1 MTILTSQ
8 TVVGIDIAKAE
19 VVVYRYDLQ
28 TTDTIKNNRASL
40 KRWLKTLPVR
50 SALAVEATNIYHLDT
65 VELAHAM
72 GHQVYV
78 VDAYRVSNYRRGIGQ
93 RAKNDPCDARLL
105 ARYLTNEQHELRLW
119 NPPPKAYTTL
129 KSLLHRRATLV
140 KNHTGLMLSWHDE
153 PLLKKMLAS
162 QQKAFRQAIQAIQKL
177 LRKVS
182 KEAGIEANIGRC
194 KAIEGVGE
202 LVATGLATSFMRG
215 DFADSDAF
223 IAFLGMDLRVDDS
236 GKKNG
241 QRHLTKKGDS
251 EIRRLAHI
259 AAMAACRSP
268 RWKPFY
274 ESYLA
279 RGFSKTQALV
289 VLARKLCRVAFALM
303 KNQSEYQPT
312 PMLQGCPAT

>member
-19 VVVYRYDLQ
+19 IVVYRSDLQ
-28 TTDTIKNNRASL
+28 TTDTIKNDRTAL
-40 KRWLKTLPVR
+40 KRWLKTLPAQ
-50 SALAVEATNIYHLDT
+50 SAIAVEATNIYHLDT
-65 VELAHAM
+65 IELAHAM

-105 ARYLTNEQHELRLW
+105 ARYLTNEQDGLRIW
-119 NPPPKAYTTL
+119 SPPPKAYTSL
-129 KSLLHRRATLV
+129 KSLLHRRATLIQ
-140 KNHTGLMLSWHDE
+140 NHAGLMLSWANE
-153 PLLKKMLAS
+153 PLLKKVQAA
-162 QQKAFRQAIQAIQKL
+162 QQKAFKQADQAIQKL

-182 KEAGIEANIGRC
+182 KEAGIEENIDRC

-202 LVATGLATSFMRG
+202 LTATGLATTFMRG
-215 DFADSDAF
+215 DFANSDAF
-223 IAFLGMDLRVDDS
+223 IAFLGMDLTVDDS

-241 QRHLTKKGDS
+241 PRYLTKKGDP
-251 EIRRLAHI
+251 EVRRLAYN
-259 AAMAACRSP
+259 AAMAACRSVK
-268 RWKPFY
+268 WKPFY

-289 VLARKLCRVAFALM
+289 ALARKLCRVAFALM

-312 PMLQGCPAT
+312 

>member
-8 TVVGIDIAKAE
+8 TVVGVDIAKAE
-19 VVVYRYDLQ
+19 IVVYRSDLQ
-28 TTDTIKNNRASL
+28 TTDAIKNDRTAL
-40 KRWLKTLPVR
+40 KRWLKTLPAQ
-50 SALAVEATNIYHLDT
+50 SAIAVEATNIYHLDT

-105 ARYLTNEQHELRLW
+105 ARYLTNEQDGLRIW
-119 NPPPKAYTTL
+119 SPPPKAYTSL
-129 KSLLHRRATLV
+129 KSLLHRRATLIQ
-140 KNHTGLMLSWHDE
+140 NHAGLMLSWANE
-153 PLLKKMLAS
+153 PLLKKVQIA
-162 QQKAFRQAIQAIQKL
+162 QQKAFKQADQAIQKL

-182 KEAGIEANIGRC
+182 KEAGIEENIDRC

-202 LVATGLATSFMRG
+202 LTATGLATTFMRG
-215 DFADSDAF
+215 DFANSDAF
-223 IAFLGMDLRVDDS
+223 IAFLGMDLTVDDS

-241 QRHLTKKGDS
+241 PRYLTKKGDP
-251 EIRRLAHI
+251 EVRRLAYN
-259 AAMAACRSP
+259 AAMAACRSAK
-268 RWKPFY
+268 WKPFY

-289 VLARKLCRVAFALM
+289 ALARKLCRVAFALM
-303 KNQSEYQPT
+303 KNQSEYH
-312 PMLQGCPAT
+312 PA

>member
-19 VVVYRYDLQ
+19 IVVYRSDLQ
-28 TTDTIKNNRASL
+28 STDAIKNDRTAL
-40 KRWLKTLPVR
+40 KRWLKTLPAQ
-50 SALAVEATNIYHLDT
+50 SAIAVEATNIYHLDT

-105 ARYLTNEQHELRLW
+105 ARYLTNEQDGLRIW
-119 NPPPKAYTTL
+119 SPPPKAYTSL
-129 KSLLHRRATLV
+129 KSLLHRRATLIQ
-140 KNHTGLMLSWHDE
+140 NHAGLMLSWANE
-153 PLLKKMLAS
+153 PLLKKVQAA
-162 QQKAFRQAIQAIQKL
+162 QQKAFKQADQAIQKL

-182 KEAGIEANIGRC
+182 KEAGIEENIDRC

-202 LVATGLATSFMRG
+202 LTATGLATTFMRG
-215 DFADSDAF
+215 DFANSDAF
-223 IAFLGMDLRVDDS
+223 IAFLGMDLTVDDS

-241 QRHLTKKGDS
+241 PRYLSKKGDP
-251 EIRRLAHI
+251 EVRRLAYN
-259 AAMAACRSP
+259 AAMAACRSAK
-268 RWKPFY
+268 WKPFY

-289 VLARKLCRVAFALM
+289 ALARKLCRVAFALM
-303 KNQSEYQPT
+303 KNQSEYQP
-312 PMLQGCPAT
+312 A

>member
-1 MTILTSQ
+1 MTILTLQ

-19 VVVYRYDLQ
+19 IVVYRADLQ
-28 TTDTIKNNRASL
+28 TTDAIKNDRTAL
-40 KRWLKTLPVR
+40 KRWLKTLPAQ
-50 SALAVEATNIYHLDT
+50 SAIAVEATNIYHLDT

-105 ARYLTNEQHELRLW
+105 ARYLTNEQDGLRIW
-119 NPPPKAYTTL
+119 SPPPKAYTSL
-129 KSLLHRRATLV
+129 KSLLHRRATLIQ
-140 KNHTGLMLSWHDE
+140 NHAGLMLSWANE
-153 PLLKKMLAS
+153 PLLKKVQTA
-162 QQKAFRQAIQAIQKL
+162 QQKAFKQADQAIQKL

-182 KEAGIEANIGRC
+182 KEAGIEENIDRC

-202 LVATGLATSFMRG
+202 LTATGLATTFMRG
-215 DFADSDAF
+215 DFANSDAF
-223 IAFLGMDLRVDDS
+223 IAFLGMDLTVDDS

-241 QRHLTKKGDS
+241 PRYLTKKGDP
-251 EIRRLAHI
+251 EVRRLAYN
-259 AAMAACRSP
+259 AAMAACRSAK
-268 RWKPFY
+268 WKPFY

-289 VLARKLCRVAFALM
+289 ALARKLCRVAFALM
-303 KNQSEYQPT
+303 KNQSEYH
-312 PMLQGCPAT
+312 PA

>member
-19 VVVYRYDLQ
+19 IVVYRSDLQ
-28 TTDTIKNNRASL
+28 TTDTIKNDRTAL
-40 KRWLKTLPVR
+40 KRWLKTLPAQ
-50 SALAVEATNIYHLDT
+50 SAIAVEATNIYHLDT
-65 VELAHAM
+65 IELAHAM

-105 ARYLTNEQHELRLW
+105 ARYLTNEQDGLRIW
-119 NPPPKAYTTL
+119 SPPPKAYTSL
-129 KSLLHRRATLV
+129 KSLLHRRATLIQ
-140 KNHTGLMLSWHDE
+140 NHAGLMLSWANE
-153 PLLKKMLAS
+153 PLLKKVQAA
-162 QQKAFRQAIQAIQKL
+162 QQKAFKQADQAIQKL

-182 KEAGIEANIGRC
+182 KEAGIEENIDRC

-202 LVATGLATSFMRG
+202 LTATGLATTFMRG
-215 DFADSDAF
+215 DFANSDAF
-223 IAFLGMDLRVDDS
+223 IAFLGMDLTVDDS

-241 QRHLTKKGDS
+241 PRYLTKKGDP
-251 EIRRLAHI
+251 EVRRLAYN
-259 AAMAACRSP
+259 AAMAACRSA

-289 VLARKLCRVAFALM
+289 ALARKLCRVAFALM

-312 PMLQGCPAT
+312 

>member
-8 TVVGIDIAKAE
+8 TVVGVDIAKAE
-19 VVVYRYDLQ
+19 IVVYRSDLQ
-28 TTDTIKNNRASL
+28 TTDAIKNDRTAL
-40 KRWLKTLPVR
+40 KRWLKTLPAQ
-50 SALAVEATNIYHLDT
+50 SAIAVEATNIYHLDT

-105 ARYLTNEQHELRLW
+105 ARYLTNEQDGLRIW
-119 NPPPKAYTTL
+119 SPPPKAYTSL
-129 KSLLHRRATLV
+129 KSLLHRRATLIQ
-140 KNHTGLMLSWHDE
+140 NHAGLMLSWANE
-153 PLLKKMLAS
+153 PLLKKVQTA
-162 QQKAFRQAIQAIQKL
+162 QQKAFKQADQAIQKL

-182 KEAGIEANIGRC
+182 KEAGIEENIDRC

-202 LVATGLATSFMRG
+202 LTATGLATTFMRG
-215 DFADSDAF
+215 DFANSDAF
-223 IAFLGMDLRVDDS
+223 IAFLGMDLTVDDS

-241 QRHLTKKGDS
+241 PRYLTKKGDP
-251 EIRRLAHI
+251 EVRRLAYN
-259 AAMAACRSP
+259 AAMAACRSAK
-268 RWKPFY
+268 WKPFY

-289 VLARKLCRVAFALM
+289 ALARKLCRVAFALM
-303 KNQSEYQPT
+303 KNQSEYQP
-312 PMLQGCPAT
+312 A

>member
-8 TVVGIDIAKAE
+8 TVVGIDIAKVE
-19 VVVYRYDLQ
+19 IVVYRSDLQ
-28 TTDTIKNNRASL
+28 TTDSIKNDRTAL
-40 KRWLKTLPVR
+40 KRWLKTLPAQ
-50 SALAVEATNIYHLDT
+50 SAIAVEATNIYHLDT

-105 ARYLTNEQHELRLW
+105 ARYLTNEQDGLRIW
-119 NPPPKAYTTL
+119 SPPPKAYTSL
-129 KSLLHRRATLV
+129 KSLLHRRATLIQ
-140 KNHTGLMLSWHDE
+140 NHAGLMLSWANE
-153 PLLKKMLAS
+153 PLLKKVQTA
-162 QQKAFRQAIQAIQKL
+162 QQKAFKQADQAIQKL

-182 KEAGIEANIGRC
+182 KEAGIEENIDRC

-202 LVATGLATSFMRG
+202 LTATGLATTFMRG
-215 DFADSDAF
+215 DFANSDAF
-223 IAFLGMDLRVDDS
+223 IAFLGMDLTVDDS

-241 QRHLTKKGDS
+241 PRYLTKKGDP
-251 EIRRLAHI
+251 EIRRLAYN
-259 AAMAACRSP
+259 AAMAACRSAK
-268 RWKPFY
+268 WKPFY

-289 VLARKLCRVAFALM
+289 ALARKLCRVAFALM
-303 KNQSEYQPT
+303 KNQSEYH
-312 PMLQGCPAT
+312 PA

>member
-8 TVVGIDIAKAE
+8 TVVGVDIAKAE
-19 VVVYRYDLQ
+19 VVVYRTDRQ
-28 TTDTIKNNRASL
+28 TTDTIKNDRTAL
-40 KRWLKTLPVR
+40 KRWLKTLPAQ
-50 SALAVEATNIYHLDT
+50 SAIAVEATNIYHLDT

-105 ARYLTNEQHELRLW
+105 ARYLTNEQDGLRIW
-119 NPPPKAYTTL
+119 SPPPKAYTSL
-129 KSLLHRRATLV
+129 KSLLHRRATLIQ
-140 KNHTGLMLSWHDE
+140 NHAGLMLSWANE
-153 PLLKKMLAS
+153 PLLKKVQTA
-162 QQKAFRQAIQAIQKL
+162 QQKAFKQADQAIQKL

-182 KEAGIEANIGRC
+182 KEAGIEENIDRC

-202 LVATGLATSFMRG
+202 LTATGLATTFMRG
-215 DFADSDAF
+215 DFANSDAF
-223 IAFLGMDLRVDDS
+223 IAFLGMDLTVDDS

-241 QRHLTKKGDS
+241 PRYLTKKGDP
-251 EIRRLAHI
+251 EVRRLAYN
-259 AAMAACRSP
+259 AAMAACRSAK
-268 RWKPFY
+268 WKPFY

-289 VLARKLCRVAFALM
+289 ALARKLCRVAFALM
-303 KNQSEYQPT
+303 KNQSKYQP
-312 PMLQGCPAT
+312 A

>member
-19 VVVYRYDLQ
+19 IVVYRSDLQ
-28 TTDTIKNNRASL
+28 AIDTIKNDRTAL
-40 KRWLKTLPVR
+40 KRWLKTLPTQ

-140 KNHTGLMLSWHDE
+140 KNHAGLMLSWADE
-153 PLLKKMLAS
+153 PLLKKSADCS
-162 QQKAFRQAIQAIQKL
+162 AKSVQRGD
-177 LRKVS
+177 S
-182 KEAGIEANIGRC
+182 GHPE
-194 KAIEGVGE
+194 
-202 LVATGLATSFMRG
+202 VATKS
-215 DFADSDAF
+215 
-223 IAFLGMDLRVDDS
+223 
-236 GKKNG
+236 
-241 QRHLTKKGDS
+241 
-251 EIRRLAHI
+251 
-259 AAMAACRSP
+259 
-268 RWKPFY
+268 
-274 ESYLA
+274 
-279 RGFSKTQALV
+279 
-289 VLARKLCRVAFALM
+289 
-303 KNQSEYQPT
+303 
-312 PMLQGCPAT
+312 

>member
-19 VVVYRYDLQ
+19 IVIYRSDLQ
-28 TTDTIKNNRASL
+28 TTDTIQNDRTAL
-40 KRWLKTLPVR
+40 KRWLKTLPAQ
-50 SALAVEATNIYHLDT
+50 SAIAVEATNIYHLDT

-105 ARYLTNEQHELRLW
+105 ARYLTNEQDGLRIW
-119 NPPPKAYTTL
+119 SPPPKAYTSL
-129 KSLLHRRATLV
+129 KSLLHRRATLIQ
-140 KNHTGLMLSWHDE
+140 NHAGLMLSWANE
-153 PLLKKMLAS
+153 PLLKKVQAA
-162 QQKAFRQAIQAIQKL
+162 QQKAFKQADQAIQKL

-182 KEAGIEANIGRC
+182 KEAGIEENIDRC

-202 LVATGLATSFMRG
+202 LTATGLATTFMRG
-215 DFADSDAF
+215 DFANSDAF
-223 IAFLGMDLRVDDS
+223 IAFLGMDLTVDDS

-241 QRHLTKKGDS
+241 TRYLTKKGDP
-251 EIRRLAHI
+251 EVRRLAYN
-259 AAMAACRSP
+259 AAMAACRSAK
-268 RWKPFY
+268 WKPFY

-289 VLARKLCRVAFALM
+289 ALARKLCRVAFALM
-303 KNQSEYQPT
+303 KNQSEYQP
-312 PMLQGCPAT
+312 A

>member
-8 TVVGIDIAKAE
+8 TVVGVDIAKAGI
-19 VVVYRYDLQ
+19 VAYRSDLQ
-28 TTDTIKNNRASL
+28 TTDTIKNDRTAL
-40 KRWLKTLPVR
+40 KRWLKTLPAQ
-50 SALAVEATNIYHLDT
+50 SAIAVEATNIYHLDT

-105 ARYLTNEQHELRLW
+105 ARYLTNEQDGLRIW
-119 NPPPKAYTTL
+119 SPPPKAYTSL
-129 KSLLHRRATLV
+129 KSLLHRRATLIQ
-140 KNHTGLMLSWHDE
+140 NHAGLMLSWANE
-153 PLLKKMLAS
+153 PLLKKVQAA
-162 QQKAFRQAIQAIQKL
+162 QQKAFKQADQAIQKL

-182 KEAGIEANIGRC
+182 KEAGIEENIDRC

-202 LVATGLATSFMRG
+202 LTATGLATTFMRG
-215 DFADSDAF
+215 DFANSDAF
-223 IAFLGMDLRVDDS
+223 IAFLGMDLTVDDS

-241 QRHLTKKGDS
+241 PRYLTKKGDP
-251 EIRRLAHI
+251 EVRRLAYN
-259 AAMAACRSP
+259 AAMAACRSA

-289 VLARKLCRVAFALM
+289 ALARKLCRVAFALM

-312 PMLQGCPAT
+312 

>member
-19 VVVYRYDLQ
+19 IVVYRSDLQ
-28 TTDTIKNNRASL
+28 ITDTIKNDRTAL
-40 KRWLKTLPVR
+40 KRWLKTLPAQ
-50 SALAVEATNIYHLDT
+50 SAIAVEATNIYHLDT
-65 VELAHAM
+65 IELAHAM

-105 ARYLTNEQHELRLW
+105 ARYLTNEQDGLRIW
-119 NPPPKAYTTL
+119 SPPPKAYTSL
-129 KSLLHRRATLV
+129 KSLLHRRATLIQ
-140 KNHTGLMLSWHDE
+140 NHAGLMLSWANE
-153 PLLKKMLAS
+153 PLLKKVQAA
-162 QQKAFRQAIQAIQKL
+162 QQKAFKQADQAIQKL

-182 KEAGIEANIGRC
+182 KEAGIEANIDRC

-202 LVATGLATSFMRG
+202 LTATGLATTFMRG
-215 DFADSDAF
+215 DFANSDAF
-223 IAFLGMDLRVDDS
+223 IAFLGMDLTVDDS

-241 QRHLTKKGDS
+241 PRYLTKKGDP
-251 EIRRLAHI
+251 EVRRLAYN
-259 AAMAACRSP
+259 AAMAACRSA

-289 VLARKLCRVAFALM
+289 ALARKLCRVAFALM

-312 PMLQGCPAT
+312 

>member
-19 VVVYRYDLQ
+19 IVVHRTDLQ
-28 TTDTIKNNRASL
+28 TTDTIKNDRTAL
-40 KRWLKTLPVR
+40 KRWLKTLPAQ
-50 SALAVEATNIYHLDT
+50 SAIAVEATNIYHLDT
-65 VELAHAM
+65 VDLAHAM

-105 ARYLTNEQHELRLW
+105 ARYLTNEQDELRIW

-129 KSLLHRRATLV
+129 KSLLHRRATLIQ
-140 KNHTGLMLSWHDE
+140 NHAGLMLSWANE
-153 PLLKKMLAS
+153 PLLKKVQTA
-162 QQKAFRQAIQAIQKL
+162 QQKAFKLADQAIQKL

-182 KEAGIEANIGRC
+182 KEAGIEANIDRC

-202 LVATGLATSFMRG
+202 LTATGLATTFMRG
-215 DFADSDAF
+215 DFANSDAF
-223 IAFLGMDLRVDDS
+223 IAFLGMDLTVDDS

-241 QRHLTKKGDS
+241 PRYLTKKGDP
-251 EIRRLAHI
+251 EVRRLAYN

-289 VLARKLCRVAFALM
+289 TLARKLCRVAFALM
-303 KNQSEYQPT
+303 KNQSEY
-312 PMLQGCPAT
+312 LSV

>member
-19 VVVYRYDLQ
+19 IVVYRTDLQ
-28 TTDTIKNNRASL
+28 TTDAIKNDRTAL
-40 KRWLKTLPVR
+40 KRWLKTLPAQ
-50 SALAVEATNIYHLDT
+50 SAIAVEATNIYHLDT

-105 ARYLTNEQHELRLW
+105 ARYLTNEQDGLRIW
-119 NPPPKAYTTL
+119 SPPPKAYTSL
-129 KSLLHRRATLV
+129 KSLLHRRATLIQ
-140 KNHTGLMLSWHDE
+140 NHTGLMLSWANE
-153 PLLKKMLAS
+153 PLLKKVQTA
-162 QQKAFRQAIQAIQKL
+162 QQKAFKQADQAIQKL

-182 KEAGIEANIGRC
+182 KEAGIEENIDRC

-202 LVATGLATSFMRG
+202 LTATGLATTFMRG
-215 DFADSDAF
+215 DFANSDAF
-223 IAFLGMDLRVDDS
+223 IAFLGMDLTVDDS

-241 QRHLTKKGDS
+241 PRYLTKKGDP
-251 EIRRLAHI
+251 EVRRLAYN
-259 AAMAACRSP
+259 AAMAACRSAK
-268 RWKPFY
+268 WKPFY

-289 VLARKLCRVAFALM
+289 ALARKLCRVAFALM
-303 KNQSEYQPT
+303 KNQSEYH
-312 PMLQGCPAT
+312 PA

>member
-8 TVVGIDIAKAE
+8 TVVGIDVAKAE
-19 VVVYRYDLQ
+19 IAVYRSDLQ
-28 TTDTIKNNRASL
+28 TIDTVKNDRTTL
-40 KRWLKTLPVR
+40 KRWLKSLPAQ
-50 SALAVEATNIYHLDT
+50 SAIAIEATNIYHLDT
-65 VELAHAM
+65 VDLAHTM

-105 ARYLTNEQHELRLW
+105 ARYLTNEQQELRLW
-119 NPPPKAYTTL
+119 CPPPKAYTTL

-140 KNHTGLMLSWHDE
+140 RNHTALMLSWIDE
-153 PLLKKMLAS
+153 PLLKEALAT
-162 QQKAFRQAIQAIQKL
+162 QQTAFEQAIKAIQKL

-182 KEAGIEANIGRC
+182 KDSGIAENIVRC

-202 LVATGLATSFMRG
+202 LVATGLATSYMRG
-215 DFADSDAF
+215 NFANSNAF

-241 QRHLTKKGDS
+241 PRYLTKKGDP

-259 AAMAACRSP
+259 AAMTASRSP

-303 KNQSEYQPT
+303 KNQSEYQPK

>member
-1 MTILTSQ
+1 MTILTLQ

-19 VVVYRYDLQ
+19 IVVYRADLQ
-28 TTDTIKNNRASL
+28 TTDAIKNDRTAL
-40 KRWLKTLPVR
+40 KRWLKTLPAQ
-50 SALAVEATNIYHLDT
+50 SAIAVEATNIYHLDT

-105 ARYLTNEQHELRLW
+105 ARYLTNEQDGLRIW
-119 NPPPKAYTTL
+119 SPPPKAYTSL
-129 KSLLHRRATLV
+129 KSLLHRRATLIQ
-140 KNHTGLMLSWHDE
+140 NHAGLMLSWANE
-153 PLLKKMLAS
+153 PLLKKVQTA
-162 QQKAFRQAIQAIQKL
+162 QQKAFKQADQAIQKL

-182 KEAGIEANIGRC
+182 KEAGMEENIDRC

-202 LVATGLATSFMRG
+202 LTATGLATTFMRG
-215 DFADSDAF
+215 DFANSDAF
-223 IAFLGMDLRVDDS
+223 IAFLGMDLTVDDS

-241 QRHLTKKGDS
+241 PRYLTKKGDP
-251 EIRRLAHI
+251 EVRRLAYN
-259 AAMAACRSP
+259 AAMAACRSAK
-268 RWKPFY
+268 WKPFY

-289 VLARKLCRVAFALM
+289 ALARKLCRVAFALM
-303 KNQSEYQPT
+303 KNQSEYH
-312 PMLQGCPAT
+312 PA

>member
-8 TVVGIDIAKAE
+8 TVVGVDIAKAE
-19 VVVYRYDLQ
+19 VVVYRTDRQ
-28 TTDTIKNNRASL
+28 TTDTIKNDRTAL
-40 KRWLKTLPVR
+40 KRWLKTLPAQ
-50 SALAVEATNIYHLDT
+50 SAIAVEATNIYHLDT

-105 ARYLTNEQHELRLW
+105 ARYLTNEQDGLRIW
-119 NPPPKAYTTL
+119 SPPPKAYTSL
-129 KSLLHRRATLV
+129 KSLLHRRATLIQ
-140 KNHTGLMLSWHDE
+140 NHAGLMLSWANE
-153 PLLKKMLAS
+153 PLLKKVQTA
-162 QQKAFRQAIQAIQKL
+162 QQKAFKQADQAIQKL

-182 KEAGIEANIGRC
+182 KEAGIEENIDRC

-202 LVATGLATSFMRG
+202 LTATGLATTFMRG
-215 DFADSDAF
+215 DFANSDAF
-223 IAFLGMDLRVDDS
+223 IAFIGMDLTVDDS

-241 QRHLTKKGDS
+241 PRYLTKKGDP
-251 EIRRLAHI
+251 EVRRLAYN
-259 AAMAACRSP
+259 AAMAACRSAK
-268 RWKPFY
+268 WKPFY

-289 VLARKLCRVAFALM
+289 ALARKLCRVAFALM
-303 KNQSEYQPT
+303 KNQSEYH
-312 PMLQGCPAT
+312 PA